1 MVQEGAA
8 PAPQAGASGAAKKKK
23 NKNKNKKKTGAA
35 QPDQPPQQQNK
46 PGSEERSRSS
56 SETTPAPE
64 PVKPVSAAPVANCA
78 LPVITTEG
86 RNKPDLMSNIA
97 KEFAENYAVYS
108 NYSEVRDAERAY
120 HQHLAKKQVRFLP
133 ETNIFVPWFLFC
145 LLTA

>member
-35 QPDQPPQQQNK
+35 QPEQPQQQQNK

-56 SETTPAPE
+56 SETTPALE
-64 PVKPVSAAPVANCA
+64 PVKPVSAAPVANRA

-120 HQHLAKKQVRFLP
+120 HQHLAKKQVRF
-133 ETNIFVPWFLFC
+133 
-145 LLTA
+145 